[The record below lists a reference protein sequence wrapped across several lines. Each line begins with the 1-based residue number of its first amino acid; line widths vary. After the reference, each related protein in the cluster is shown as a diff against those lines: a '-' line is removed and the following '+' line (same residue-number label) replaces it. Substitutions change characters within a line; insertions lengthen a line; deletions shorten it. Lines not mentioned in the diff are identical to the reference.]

1 MQPFIMLEVQA
12 VQGEQA
18 VPVEQVVP
26 VALGGQ
32 EVQGALE
39 A

>member
-26 VALGGQ
+26 VDPVAAHQ
-32 EVQGALE
+32 RD
-39 A
+39 